1 VQRASAII
9 FMLAPLG
16 ALVLS
21 GALTVPTYLL
31 AEFPRVFV
39 RHVLLLFV
47 LAGVCSLLLAS
58 LGWRLR
64 KILGPVRRS
73 AYAGSR
79 ADRAADALSSLDRA
93 RGVRLWCAWETFFA
107 AVTCSGFRAVSS
119 RRPSSRCAW
128 PVRSASGDATPRRW
142 SLGCALLLRRSLRV
156 PARSAEPI
164 RWRRHA

>member
-21 GALTVPTYLL
+21 GALIVPTYLL

-64 KILGPVRRS
+64 KILGPVPAQRLCRKPCRS
-73 AYAGSR
+73 GR
-79 ADRAADALSSLDRA
+79 
-93 RGVRLWCAWETFFA
+93 
-107 AVTCSGFRAVSS
+107 
-119 RRPSSRCAW
+119 
-128 PVRSASGDATPRRW
+128 
-142 SLGCALLLRRSLRV
+142 
-156 PARSAEPI
+156 
-164 RWRRHA
+164 